1 MPESR
6 SRGRKKSHFIPVKTV
21 WRWRAL
27 SRQSWSH
34 NIAIHLQTQGED
46 LKTNQTKKKCATTW
60 RRWKKRSYR
69 TRERKWHPKCQR
81 QSAILKT
88 VCWINLYRF
97 LKTVWFLQWNSRS
110 TAFIKW
116 RADKCK
122 VKPVRFKKDKR
133 VTDEAMD
140 EVKKRFH
147 RTSNRISIHR
157 ENYWNDLCQ
166 NFNSWYLSL
175 VWLWI
180 TFSLFLDTYY
190 YYYFFLQNKRFF
202 KSFTRKSF

>member
-1 MPESR
+1 MQQHEDD
-6 SRGRKKSHFIPVKTV
+6 GKKDLIE
-21 WRWRAL
+21 
-27 SRQSWSH
+27 
-34 NIAIHLQTQGED
+34 QGKEYD
-46 LKTNQTKKKCATTW
+46 IL
-60 RRWKKRSYR
+60 
-69 TRERKWHPKCQR
+69 KCQR
-81 QSAILKT
+81 ESAILKT
-88 VCWINLYRF
+88 VCWRNLHRF

-116 RADKCK
+116 RADNCK

-190 YYYFFLQNKRFF
+190 YYYFLKNKRFF